1 MSEGNNSTMRV
12 LMPTWEYPPHV
23 VGGLGKHV
31 IDLAPALVSQGIELH
46 ILTPQLRDAPSYELT
61 PQGIHVH
68 RIAPPLVADNS
79 MVTLVMQANLAM
91 EQAALGLWQRF
102 GGFDL
107 IHAHDWL
114 DATVGIALK
123 HVWQRPLIATIHA
136 TERGR
141 NQGFL
146 THNGYSERIDSLE
159 WRLTYE
165 AWRVICCSQ
174 FMGTQIHES
183 FQTPRDKLDIIPN
196 GIYTQPSPFA
206 NEEERLAFR
215 RRFVSDDQ
223 PLVYYVG
230 RLVYEKG
237 LQVLLDA
244 WPTVLQVMPQA
255 RLLIAGTGGYQ
266 ASLRQQAY
274 ELGIAEQVVFA
285 GFISDDERDKLYR
298 VADVAVF
305 PSLYEPFGIVALEAM
320 AASCP
325 VVVSNTGGLAEVVM
339 PHETGLVVQQND
351 ADSLAWGVLHT
362 LQHPDWSRARAEN
375 ALLAVRDNFNWH
387 TIAQATVDV
396 YKKTYAAWLESD
408 WGKGRLVGR
417 MV

>member
-1 MSEGNNSTMRV
+1 
-12 LMPTWEYPPHV
+12 
-23 VGGLGKHV
+23 
-31 IDLAPALVSQGIELH
+31 
-46 ILTPQLRDAPSYELT
+46 
-61 PQGIHVH
+61 
-68 RIAPPLVADNS
+68 
-79 MVTLVMQANLAM
+79 
-91 EQAALGLWQRF
+91 
-102 GGFDL
+102 
-107 IHAHDWL
+107 
-114 DATVGIALK
+114 
-123 HVWQRPLIATIHA
+123 
-136 TERGR
+136 
-141 NQGFL
+141 
-146 THNGYSERIDSLE
+146 
-159 WRLTYE
+159 
-165 AWRVICCSQ
+165 
-174 FMGTQIHES
+174 
-183 FQTPRDKLDIIPN
+183 
-196 GIYTQPSPFA
+196 
-206 NEEERLAFR
+206 
-215 RRFVSDDQ
+215 
-223 PLVYYVG
+223 
-230 RLVYEKG
+230 